1 MAKAPSASSVAGRSS
16 RGTTR
21 FYFVR
26 HGAHDQLDRV
36 LCGRMAGVS
45 LSAEGVAQ
53 ARLTAA
59 RLKREQIAV
68 LYSSPLPRALE
79 TAAEIGRTLGLAP
92 GVVEALNEV
101 DMGDWTGLEFE
112 ALHADPN
119 WKLWNRRRSQARPPR
134 GESLVEVAARL
145 AAWMEEVRARFPD
158 GGAAAVTHGE
168 VIKLAVAGALGLS
181 LDRLG
186 HFEVSPA
193 SISIV
198 LAGGWGRKVLSLNE
212 GAS

>member
-68 LYSSPLPRALE
+68 LYSSPLPRA
-79 TAAEIGRTLGLAP
+79 
-92 GVVEALNEV
+92 
-101 DMGDWTGLEFE
+101 
-112 ALHADPN
+112 
-119 WKLWNRRRSQARPPR
+119 
-134 GESLVEVAARL
+134 
-145 AAWMEEVRARFPD
+145 
-158 GGAAAVTHGE
+158 
-168 VIKLAVAGALGLS
+168 
-181 LDRLG
+181 
-186 HFEVSPA
+186 
-193 SISIV
+193 
-198 LAGGWGRKVLSLNE
+198 
-212 GAS
+212 